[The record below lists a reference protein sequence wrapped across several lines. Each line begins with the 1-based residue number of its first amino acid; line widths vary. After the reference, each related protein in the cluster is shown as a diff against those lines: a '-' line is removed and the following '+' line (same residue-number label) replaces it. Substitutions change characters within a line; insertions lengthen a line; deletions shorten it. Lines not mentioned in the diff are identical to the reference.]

1 VSTRWPV
8 DVVPVGPTAA
18 GCVAW
23 REHGQLHLTV
33 IAKATFALAH
43 GRPMTRVEP
52 VALARADHH
61 FDRSPLKSVETASD
75 LAPYRPYC
83 DVTLIGH
90 AHAPPGRPLPAAS
103 VHLGVFRGREALLDK
118 TLHVFGD
125 RLVQGG
131 APSPPRPFQRLPLTY
146 ERAAGSPENP
156 VGIGA
161 GTGKLPNVVDPRG
174 AGILAGFAPIS
185 RYWRQRKNLI
195 KDERVRFD
203 QDIAELG
210 DTFPWEYF
218 QAAPPDQCIDFLR
231 GDEWLVLDGLHP
243 ALPRFQTQLPGARA
257 SAQIATY
264 GGVPSVRGLSL
275 VADTLAIDA
284 DRGVASIVWRA
295 RFPLQSEG
303 ALPHLRVAVAVEL
316 PNQPAAWPE
325 LLALPPPSATQQ
337 PPAKRSAPEVG
348 GGATAYLDPNDLEDA
363 PATPFEGDPAAR
375 PAPRREPQSLGQTAY
390 VDPAEAA
397 RGLLTPFPLAPV
409 SDPDAP
415 LRSGVIPWR
424 EVQPAA
430 EPPVFEQPETF
441 FADGPLE
448 AAPLSWRDAPPPSP
462 PFTPPPAPP
471 PEAGAP
477 EAARFFHAM
486 PRGSGYLEPARGDE
500 PPTPP
505 RRSSPNLP
513 IINPTKLTAA
523 TLPWQIKPPQ
533 DSLTVLV
540 KGTFDLVP
548 DGPARLR
555 DEGDPPLGDIPWDDD
570 ETRSNAYG
578 SDYAIWKP
586 KVDVTVVG
594 SAYAPGGGAPAAQVE
609 LRFAS
614 IRRKLAVFGDRS
626 WKKALVRTA
635 MTDPQRFTRMPLVFE
650 RAFGGPKHPTN
661 PCGVGH
667 KDAGDALPNLEDPSR
682 LIASPNDSPA
692 PVCFAPIPIGW
703 PERAAKMGTYG
714 GRWLKTRW
722 PYFPDDFD
730 WHYFQNA
737 PPSQQLESVIG
748 DEAFSFVGMHPEH
761 PRLEGTLPALRVRA
775 FAERTPEAGGT
786 FEEIQLKLDTIAFDV
801 DGMKLSLVWR
811 GMIPVSE
818 EEAPELNGLFV
829 LQEALG
835 DAPIGLDAAR
845 SRYVAA
851 ALPLALLEDE
861 PEGDGDVANDVQS
874 AAPEDDEEA
883 KKAEAEADSRE
894 AALMESLRAAGVDVD
909 APPPDPP
916 PPPSPAA
923 MAATLREAGASE
935 EDIADVMEAMLPPPA
950 DVANDLATLPTPAD
964 VRAAVIERLAAGEP
978 FDGLDLDG
986 AELSDLD
993 FSGRSLKGVFLQDA
1007 QLERSAFAGADLEG
1021 AQLSGAELGEA
1032 RLDGANLTGADFTGA
1047 RLEHASLVG
1056 ARLDGADLSRVR
1068 AASANFDGC
1077 EGTATLFADAQL
1089 AGARFE
1095 GAKLVDADFTRAA
1108 IDRVSFRGAHLP
1120 SVRLYDA
1127 HGTEVVFDHVVAP
1140 GARAD
1145 GVKLLRSSVKSA
1157 ELTGAVF
1164 EGADVSHTTFFAS
1177 ALAGS
1182 SFERANGTETVF
1194 VAADL
1199 REARL
1204 RRAKLAGAQLL
1215 KANLM
1220 SALLE
1225 RADLTDADLRGANL
1239 HACEVWRAKL
1249 DGAKLDLAIITPIEA
1264 VEGTVDAVI
1273 DSREAFDARLASG
1286 RGFEGVV
1293 FEGVDL
1299 SGGRRRRREL
1309 RGRALPER
1317 APRGREARRLH
1328 LRSSRAPARGSARR
1342 GSARLVVVAA
1352 RRQRA
1357 RGIAR
1362 GGPHGGEARRRD
1374 PARCGARGGDPRR
1387 REPHGLQRDEGRP
1400 VAGARRRGDVRRGAP
1415 DGDAARRR
1423 RSARGGAGR
1432 GDRRGSELLPRQP
1445 LRRQPA
1451 RARSQQRQGRRRG
1464 ARGGVDDARHAGG
1477 LRLSRDGHAARS
1489 RRRRSDGGAPRGR
1502 EPARRRARR
1511 GAPRGGRSQRGH
1523 PRGSA
1528 RGGRGFQ
1535 RRDAGRRGSRRGH
1548 ARSAPRSITRTSTA
1562 PSSCA
1567 RTSRARASARP
1578 LSSARGSTAPSSRRP
1593 PGTARAS
1600 KARR

>member
-348 GGATAYLDPNDLEDA
+348 AGATAYLDPNDLEDA

-993 FSGRSLKGVFLQDA
+993 FSGRSLKGVFLQNA

-1249 DGAKLDLAIITPIEA
+1249 DGAKLDLAIITQ
-1264 VEGTVDAVI
+1264 
-1273 DSREAFDARLASG
+1273 SK
-1286 RGFEGVV
+1286 
-1293 FEGVDL
+1293 L
-1299 SGGRRRRREL
+1299 SK
-1309 RGRALPER
+1309 
-1317 APRGREARRLH
+1317 
-1328 LRSSRAPARGSARR
+1328 
-1342 GSARLVVVAA
+1342 
-1352 RRQRA
+1352 
-1357 RGIAR
+1357 
-1362 GGPHGGEARRRD
+1362 GPWT
-1374 PARCGARGGDPRR
+1374 P
-1387 REPHGLQRDEGRP
+1387 
-1400 VAGARRRGDVRRGAP
+1400 
-1415 DGDAARRR
+1415 
-1423 RSARGGAGR
+1423 
-1432 GDRRGSELLPRQP
+1432 
-1445 LRRQPA
+1445 
-1451 RARSQQRQGRRRG
+1451 
-1464 ARGGVDDARHAGG
+1464 
-1477 LRLSRDGHAARS
+1477 
-1489 RRRRSDGGAPRGR
+1489 
-1502 EPARRRARR
+1502 
-1511 GAPRGGRSQRGH
+1511 
-1523 PRGSA
+1523 
-1528 RGGRGFQ
+1528 
-1535 RRDAGRRGSRRGH
+1535 
-1548 ARSAPRSITRTSTA
+1548 
-1562 PSSCA
+1562 
-1567 RTSRARASARP
+1567 
-1578 LSSARGSTAPSSRRP
+1578 
-1593 PGTARAS
+1593 
-1600 KARR
+1600 